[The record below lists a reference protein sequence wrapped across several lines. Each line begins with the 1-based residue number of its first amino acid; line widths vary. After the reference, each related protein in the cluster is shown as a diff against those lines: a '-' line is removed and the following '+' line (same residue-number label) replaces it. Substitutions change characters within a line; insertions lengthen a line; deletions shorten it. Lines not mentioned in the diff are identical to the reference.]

1 MTAAPLSGAEK
12 AAVLLLSLGPDVA
25 SDVMR
30 HLADDEVRR
39 VVQAVARVRSVDAE
53 RLELVNREFAE
64 TLSQNPSLAVDGRE
78 FAMAL
83 LSRAVAAQQERGKSD
98 EAVALAD
105 IEQSVIDDAGLAQA
119 LEGVPATGLATM
131 LAAEHPQVAAL
142 VLAHLEPARA
152 SETLGRLPE
161 ALQAELVERL
171 ARIEKLPTGLHG
183 EVGAV
188 LAAQLKGLVRPPGA
202 QVGGVRAAAELVNH
216 LGGEAEEKVLGLIEE
231 RDADL
236 GQRIRA
242 LTFTFDDCAKLDARS
257 LQTLLK
263 EVPRDDLLYALK
275 TASPALAEKIFA
287 NVSSRAAEILR
298 EDMASLGPVRLSDVE
313 AAQQRVVA
321 TLRELQAEGK
331 IAVAGGG
338 RDVLV

>member
-1 MTAAPLSGAEK
+1 MTTQPLSGPEK

-25 SDVMR
+25 SEVMR

-39 VVQAVARVRSVDAE
+39 VVQAVARVRSIDAE

-83 LSRAVAAQQERGKSD
+83 LSRAVAAQHERGKSE
-98 EAVALAD
+98 EADALAD
-105 IEQSVIDDAGLAQA
+105 LERSVIDDAGLAQA
-119 LEGVPATGLATM
+119 LEGVPATGLAAM
-131 LAAEHPQVAAL
+131 LEAEHPQVAAL
-142 VLAHLEPARA
+142 ILAHLEPARA

-171 ARIEKLPTGLHG
+171 ARIEKLPAGLHG
-183 EVGAV
+183 EVGSV
-188 LAAQLKGLVRPPGA
+188 LAAHLKGLVRPPGA

-216 LGGEAEEKVLGLIEE
+216 IGGDAEERILGLIEE

-275 TASPALAEKIFA
+275 TASPALTEKIFA
-287 NVSSRAAEILR
+287 NISSRAAEILR

-321 TLRELQAEGK
+321 ILRELQAEGK

>member
-1 MTAAPLSGAEK
+1 MTTQPLSGPEK

-25 SDVMR
+25 SEVMR
-30 HLADDEVRR
+30 HLADDEMRR
-39 VVQAVARVRSVDAE
+39 VVQAVARVRSIDAE

-83 LSRAVAAQQERGKSD
+83 LSRAVAAQHERGKSEETD
-98 EAVALAD
+98 ALAD
-105 IEQSVIDDAGLAQA
+105 LEQSVIDDAGLAQA
-119 LEGVPATGLATM
+119 LEGVPATGLAAM
-131 LAAEHPQVAAL
+131 LEAEHPQVAAL
-142 VLAHLEPARA
+142 ILAYLEPARA

-171 ARIEKLPTGLHG
+171 ARIEKLPAGLHG
-183 EVGAV
+183 EVGSV
-188 LAAQLKGLVRPPGA
+188 LAAHLKGLVRPPGA

-216 LGGEAEEKVLGLIEE
+216 IGGDAGERILGLIEE

-275 TASPALAEKIFA
+275 TASPALTEKIFA
-287 NVSSRAAEILR
+287 NISSRAAEILR

-321 TLRELQAEGK
+321 ILRELQAEGK